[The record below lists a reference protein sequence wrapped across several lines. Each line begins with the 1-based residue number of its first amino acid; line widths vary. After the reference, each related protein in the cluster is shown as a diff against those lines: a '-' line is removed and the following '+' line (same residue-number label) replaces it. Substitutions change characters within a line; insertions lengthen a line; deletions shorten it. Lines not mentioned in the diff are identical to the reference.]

1 MARRSQDGCSLSRIM
16 PSHRHPPSGESRRT
30 ASLLVRL
37 SLNGGGTFRLLLPTT
52 PSTRCRRQ
60 AERTC
65 KRVVLAHADLTK
77 VKRKSS
83 RVRCPGTVSGS
94 ISGQPFSTEL
104 GVHTPLSDSLQRHAP
119 SKSLLRTAVFSRRLP
134 AGTPTAL
141 LLLTVCHVSV
151 WTISSH
157 GRRRQRGAL
166 STLCPPGAR
175 PQVTPHRG
183 PCTGPSRSRGHLGAC
198 QFRKQN
204 RHQHSGVSPSIL
216 SLAR

>member
-1 MARRSQDGCSLSRIM
+1 M

-52 PSTRCRRQ
+52 PSTRCHWQ

-77 VKRKSS
+77 VKRKSG
-83 RVRCPGTVSGS
+83 RVRCPGTASGS

-183 PCTGPSRSRGHLGAC
+183 PCTGPPRSRGHLGAC

-216 SLAR
+216 GPAR

>member
-1 MARRSQDGCSLSRIM
+1 M
-16 PSHRHPPSGESRRT
+16 PSHRHPPSGESRRR

-77 VKRKSS
+77 VKRKSG

-119 SKSLLRTAVFSRRLP
+119 SKSLLRTAVFSRRLL

-157 GRRRQRGAL
+157 SRRRQRGAL

-183 PCTGPSRSRGHLGAC
+183 PCTGPSCSRGHLGAC

-216 SLAR
+216 GPAR